1 MSRADRVYSTL
12 IKRNEEQAQKLP
24 EQARRQ
30 VGGNGLRQ
38 VSAAALQSSGDQTV
52 NASTV
57 LPWLLH
63 ALGAPAALTGLLV
76 PVREAGS
83 MLPQAFLTPLL
94 LRVRHRKWA
103 FVTGALVQA
112 AAVAVMTAVA
122 ALGQGLGAGLLIVA
136 ALTVF
141 ALGRCLCSISS
152 KDVQGRT
159 IPSGERGQ
167 INGLA
172 TTAAGLVAITLGLG
186 IRFVGGTDLSAG
198 QLAWLLGAGALL
210 WVAVAVIYARIREP
224 DDVDVEPAEPAKGSD
239 DVRSQDGGP
248 EQRRSW
254 FAETWMVLRDDPPF
268 RRFVGVRS
276 LLLVSSLSPPLVV
289 ALSLDAGAQALT
301 GLAGFIIASG
311 LAALIGG
318 RVFGSRADRSSRSVL
333 RLGAALASAV
343 ILAVVAMVSL
353 PGFTG
358 DTWWGSALF
367 VVAYFSLTLL
377 HTGVRVGRK
386 TYLVDMAEG
395 DRRTTYVAVSNSVLG
410 LVLLLVG
417 GISSALVLL
426 DIRLALLLLAGMGLA
441 GVIAATRLPEVSA
454 GVSS

>member
-1 MSRADRVYSTL
+1 M
-12 IKRNEEQAQKLP
+12 
-24 EQARRQ
+24 
-30 VGGNGLRQ
+30 
-38 VSAAALQSSGDQTV
+38 
-52 NASTV
+52 
-57 LPWLLH
+57 
-63 ALGAPAALTGLLV
+63 
-76 PVREAGS
+76 
-83 MLPQAFLTPLL
+83 
-94 LRVRHRKWA
+94 
-103 FVTGALVQA
+103 
-112 AAVAVMTAVA
+112 
-122 ALGQGLGAGLLIVA
+122 
-136 ALTVF
+136 
-141 ALGRCLCSISS
+141 
-152 KDVQGRT
+152 
-159 IPSGERGQ
+159 
-167 INGLA
+167 
-172 TTAAGLVAITLGLG
+172 
-186 IRFVGGTDLSAG
+186 
-198 QLAWLLGAGALL
+198 
-210 WVAVAVIYARIREP
+210 
-224 DDVDVEPAEPAKGSD
+224 
-239 DVRSQDGGP
+239 
-248 EQRRSW
+248 
-254 FAETWMVLRDDPPF
+254 
-268 RRFVGVRS
+268 RS

-417 GISSALVLL
+417 GIS
-426 DIRLALLLLAGMGLA
+426 G
-441 GVIAATRLPEVSA
+441 
-454 GVSS
+454 SSQMRV